1 MNVSFPFTRQ
11 TAIQDDADLVIVR
24 ERLPFLNSL
33 TSIISISNGV
43 MVTTR
48 LPSNSF
54 QFADGNSV
62 TIQGQVEME
71 LADGSTRKLRV
82 LAETGIEGDEE
93 APYELEIDL
102 QEGDA
107 VADGVF
113 SMGSPATAAI
123 ALDKAFA
130 FAVALAFVFAA

>member
-1 MNVSFPFTRQ
+1 
-11 TAIQDDADLVIVR
+11 
-24 ERLPFLNSL
+24 
-33 TSIISISNGV
+33 

-48 LPSNSF
+48 LPSNTF
-54 QFADGNSV
+54 TFADGNSV

-93 APYELEIDL
+93 ASYDLEVKL
-102 QEGDA
+102 QEGDGVATDGAFAMGNSAIAA
-107 VADGVF
+107 V
-113 SMGSPATAAI
+113 

-130 FAVALAFVFAA
+130 FAAALVFVFAA